1 MFRNSKRVSNGGK
14 PLKKA
19 IILAIG
25 NEIIEGLILDTNS
38 KYLSQRLKLAGYYVE
53 KILTLPD
60 RLDSLVKEI
69 KSALSEAD
77 LVVSSGGLGPTEDD
91 LTREAF
97 AQALNLKLEL
107 DEFVADKLMERAT
120 KFYGKAPESVRKQA
134 MFLEG
139 AQILENTVGTAPGQF
154 LEYNGKII
162 ILLPGPPSELI
173 PMFESVYERIK
184 TEDALYT
191 RRLKTLGLP
200 EAILMDEYGQFIY
213 SKPNVTVATMASY
226 ERGVEVRLTAPIKF
240 KDDVDEI
247 FHGLL
252 ELLGKH
258 VYATDDEE
266 IQDVVARMLLEK
278 GLTISF
284 AESCTGGMISSV
296 IVGVPGISK
305 VFKGSIVAYDNA
317 VKTSILGV
325 PDEILRM
332 HGAVSEVSARA
343 MAHGVRK
350 LIGTDLALSV
360 SGIAGPSGG
369 TPEKPVGTVCVGIDG
384 PIGTISKTFH
394 LRGDRN
400 TIRKRTTLVALNE
413 LRLYLLKL

>member
-1 MFRNSKRVSNGGK
+1 
-14 PLKKA
+14 
-19 IILAIG
+19 
-25 NEIIEGLILDTNS
+25 
-38 KYLSQRLKLAGYYVE
+38 
-53 KILTLPD
+53 
-60 RLDSLVKEI
+60 
-69 KSALSEAD
+69 
-77 LVVSSGGLGPTEDD
+77 
-91 LTREAF
+91 
-97 AQALNLKLEL
+97 
-107 DEFVADKLMERAT
+107 
-120 KFYGKAPESVRKQA
+120 
-134 MFLEG
+134 
-139 AQILENTVGTAPGQF
+139 
-154 LEYNGKII
+154 
-162 ILLPGPPSELI
+162 
-173 PMFESVYERIK
+173 MFESVYEKIK
-184 TEDALYT
+184 TEDTLYT
-191 RRLKTLGLP
+191 RRLKTLGVP

-240 KDDVDEI
+240 KGDVDEI

-266 IQDVVARMLLEK
+266 IQDVVSRMISEK
-278 GLTISF
+278 GLTISL

-296 IVGVPGISK
+296 IVDVPGISK

-317 VKTSILGV
+317 VKMSILGV

-332 HGAVSEVSARA
+332 HGAVSEAVARA
-343 MAHGVRK
+343 MARGVRK